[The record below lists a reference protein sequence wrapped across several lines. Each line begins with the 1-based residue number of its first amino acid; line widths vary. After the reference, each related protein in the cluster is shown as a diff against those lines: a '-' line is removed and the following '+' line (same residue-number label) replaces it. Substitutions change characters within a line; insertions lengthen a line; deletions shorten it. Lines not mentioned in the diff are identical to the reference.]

1 MPVSI
6 SLPSRPRCLP
16 RNVAGRLF
24 AWRCAIPQFKDNPLA
39 GAGLL
44 SGAKGQAEWLK
55 LTVLRQW
62 RLRLLPQGGPIR
74 WGVMRLKPNGGN
86 APQRL
91 KQKREK
97 AEDRAGRNQADKRRA
112 DETGAGMTGEL
123 RGTQFRIHKCQHRYL
138 GVIKTASAR
147 KAARGQVPRQQRHA
161 HSRRETPCIRQGQ
174 PAVQHR

>member
-1 MPVSI
+1 MSPEDCLRGAVQFLS
-6 SLPSRPRCLP
+6 SRIIRWP
-16 RNVAGRLF
+16 
-24 AWRCAIPQFKDNPLA
+24 